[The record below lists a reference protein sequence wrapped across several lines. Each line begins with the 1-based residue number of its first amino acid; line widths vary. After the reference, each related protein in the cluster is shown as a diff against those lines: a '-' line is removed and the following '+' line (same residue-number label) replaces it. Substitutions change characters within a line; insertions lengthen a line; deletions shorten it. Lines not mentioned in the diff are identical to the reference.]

1 MALFF
6 LSLWFYIQLVIIK
19 KNQKGVWAGRALSIV
34 KFENQKAA
42 QNLKRPALL
51 RCSNIPFD
59 KFNKNQDA
67 LRSNNKTN

>member
-42 QNLKRPALL
+42 QNLKCPAL
-51 RCSNIPFD
+51 C
-59 KFNKNQDA
+59 
-67 LRSNNKTN
+67 